1 MQKKEQLFFVKNI
14 CLLIHKFLDD
24 YGQNQISQSLIYM
37 DKNNNLNTYMKDFF
51 VSDKIH
57 HHVKSV
63 RIQKC

>member
-37 DKNNNLNTYMKDFF
+37 DKLKLFIASSSPMTDNT
-51 VSDKIH
+51 
-57 HHVKSV
+57 
-63 RIQKC
+63 